1 MAKIDTIVD
10 ASGYAKPAIFIDVEG
25 DEWEETIDRSTT
37 LVKECELSAEE
48 IVKKIADAG
57 IVGLGGACF
66 PTQVKLCPPPSFKA
80 ECVIINAVE
89 CEPYLTADHQLML
102 EHAEEIMVGVSIL
115 MKAVKVNKAFIGIEN
130 NKPDAIEL
138 MTKVAS
144 SYAGIEVVPLK
155 VKYPQGGEKQL
166 IDAITKRQVASGALP
181 ISTGAVVQ
189 NVGTAFAVYEAVQK
203 NKPLFERVITV
214 TGKSVAK
221 PSNFLARI
229 GTPMKQLIDA
239 CGGLPED
246 TGKVIGGGPMMGKA
260 LVNIEVPTAKGSS
273 GILIMNQK
281 EAKRGEAQTCIR
293 CAKCVSACPMGLEP
307 YLLGALSENGDF
319 ETMEKERIMDCIE
332 CGSVSLSP
340 HVHGGDSVQKNMYG
354 VLIALIPAF
363 LVSLYFFGLGALIVT
378 ATSVAACLF
387 FEWAIGKY
395 LMKKPTTTICDGS
408 AIITGVLLA
417 FNLPSNLPIWI
428 IILGALFA
436 IGVGKMSFGGLG
448 CNPFNPALAGRVFL
462 LLSFPVQMTSWP
474 VVGQLTAYTD
484 ATTGATPLALMKQA
498 IHAADKSAAMDAL
511 NQIPDA
517 LSLLIGQNG
526 GCLGEVSAL
535 ALLIGLVYMLWKKI
549 ITWHIPVSILA
560 TVFIFA
566 GIMHLADPEKYVS
579 PILQLLSGGL
589 MLGAVFMATDYVTS
603 PMSKKGMLIYGVCIG
618 LLTVVIRL
626 FGAYPEGMSF
636 AILIMNAFTPLI
648 NTYCKPKRFGE
659 VAKKK

>member
-1 MAKIDTIVD
+1 M
-10 ASGYAKPAIFIDVEG
+10 EN
-25 DEWEETIDRSTT
+25 
-37 LVKECELSAEE
+37 
-48 IVKKIADAG
+48 
-57 IVGLGGACF
+57 
-66 PTQVKLCPPPSFKA
+66 KL
-80 ECVIINAVE
+80 I
-89 CEPYLTADHQLML
+89 
-102 EHAEEIMVGVSIL
+102 
-115 MKAVKVNKAFIGIEN
+115 
-130 NKPDAIEL
+130 
-138 MTKVAS
+138 
-144 SYAGIEVVPLK
+144 
-155 VKYPQGGEKQL
+155 
-166 IDAITKRQVASGALP
+166 
-181 ISTGAVVQ
+181 
-189 NVGTAFAVYEAVQK
+189 
-203 NKPLFERVITV
+203 
-214 TGKSVAK
+214 
-221 PSNFLARI
+221 
-229 GTPMKQLIDA
+229 
-239 CGGLPED
+239 
-246 TGKVIGGGPMMGKA
+246 
-260 LVNIEVPTAKGSS
+260 
-273 GILIMNQK
+273 
-281 EAKRGEAQTCIR
+281 
-293 CAKCVSACPMGLEP
+293 
-307 YLLGALSENGDF
+307 
-319 ETMEKERIMDCIE
+319 
-332 CGSVSLSP
+332 VSLSP

-462 LLSFPVQMTSWP
+462 LLSFLVQMTSWP

-498 IHAADKSAAMDAL
+498 IYGDTAALS
-511 NQIPDA
+511 QIPDA
-517 LSLLIGQNG
+517 LTLLIGQNG

-549 ITWHIPVSILA
+549 ITWHIPVSILV
-560 TVFIFA
+560 TVFVFS
-566 GIMHLADPEKYVS
+566 GIMYLVNPELYVS
-579 PILQLLSGGL
+579 PVVQLLSGGL

-603 PMSKKGMLIYGVCIG
+603 PMSHKGMLIYGVCIG
-618 LLTVVIRL
+618 LLTVIIRL

-648 NTYCKPKRFGE
+648 NTYVKPKRFGE